1 MCTNC
6 IYHWEKKFND
16 DLEVMRSGY
25 SKLNDIMKQTIDEYR
40 NIAKRVQTGGSTN
53 IVKRNVTIYLTAL
66 FHADVI
72 TMAEHKELL
81 LYATYD
87 NKYMYCSPTK
97 EGE

>member
-1 MCTNC
+1 
-6 IYHWEKKFND
+6 
-16 DLEVMRSGY
+16 MRSGY
-25 SKLNDIMKQTIDEYR
+25 SKLNGIMKQTIDEYR
-40 NIAKRVQTGGSTN
+40 HMSKNKPTAKD

-87 NKYMYCSPTK
+87 NKYMYCDP
-97 EGE
+97 E

>member
-1 MCTNC
+1 MSCNNC
-6 IYHWEKKFND
+6 PYHLQKKFND
-16 DLEVMRSGY
+16 DLLVMRSGY

-87 NKYMYCSPTK
+87 NKYMYCDP
-97 EGE
+97 E